1 MLQWLMHKMRTKW
14 IHNLTIFCYF
24 SIILIPLWLAVD
36 RLVWVAGYDVV
47 GWFHAIN
54 ENYISNGVLGFTVF
68 QALLSTI
75 ITLLYGL
82 PIAWQLGR
90 YEWKFQSLIKSILT
104 MPFVMPSIIAAI
116 GFLQIIGNNGLD
128 LRSNDS
134 AMYTT
139 LILAHAWFNLS
150 LVIRFCEPVLSTL
163 DPSLEDQLRLLPAG
177 RSFYSRLRIL
187 WIPLLAPSIAAAACM
202 TFVFSFTSFALVRWI
217 TVGEN
222 TLESMMAEIGSS
234 AGINGYMIA
243 RNEII
248 LSSSI
253 IQFAILLVS
262 LWIMSELQSR
272 RNNVIPLKPETFV
285 KKRNPIGWAI
295 ILPGLC
301 FSILPL
307 VMIFI
312 SSFRIRT
319 VENGVST
326 LNWST
331 EGWSFAFTPTNVLP
345 SASDALLNSLGY
357 AFFTLLFALPL
368 GWGLCNAI
376 IHHEKVNPRFA
387 RFIDIMTLLPFAV
400 SSVMIGLGVML
411 GMIRINPEF
420 FYSSW
425 FTPVIAHVMITTPF
439 VVRILLP
446 AMRSLDPIYDEC
458 GMTLGLSKVN
468 RFVKIR
474 LPLLKGSIIIASI
487 FTIAMSLGEFGAS
500 WVVTRN
506 SDWTTL
512 PIIID
517 TFRGVPYD
525 RTLTVPAAN
534 AIASILM
541 LMALSVFTFTERFRK
556 SEQGGMF

>member
-1 MLQWLMHKMRTKW
+1 MHKMRTKW

-177 RSFYSRLRIL
+177 KSFYSRLRIL

-262 LWIMSELQSR
+262 LWIMSELQSKR
-272 RNNVIPLKPETFV
+272 KNVIPLKPETFV
-285 KKRNPIGWAI
+285 KKE
-295 ILPGLC
+295 
-301 FSILPL
+301 
-307 VMIFI
+307 
-312 SSFRIRT
+312 IR
-319 VENGVST
+319 
-326 LNWST
+326 
-331 EGWSFAFTPTNVLP
+331 
-345 SASDALLNSLGY
+345 
-357 AFFTLLFALPL
+357 
-368 GWGLCNAI
+368 
-376 IHHEKVNPRFA
+376 
-387 RFIDIMTLLPFAV
+387 
-400 SSVMIGLGVML
+400 
-411 GMIRINPEF
+411 
-420 FYSSW
+420 
-425 FTPVIAHVMITTPF
+425 
-439 VVRILLP
+439 
-446 AMRSLDPIYDEC
+446 
-458 GMTLGLSKVN
+458 
-468 RFVKIR
+468 
-474 LPLLKGSIIIASI
+474 
-487 FTIAMSLGEFGAS
+487 
-500 WVVTRN
+500 
-506 SDWTTL
+506 
-512 PIIID
+512 
-517 TFRGVPYD
+517 
-525 RTLTVPAAN
+525 
-534 AIASILM
+534 
-541 LMALSVFTFTERFRK
+541 
-556 SEQGGMF
+556 

>member
-1 MLQWLMHKMRTKW
+1 MHKMRTKW

-116 GFLQIIGNNGLD
+116 GFLQIIGNNGLN

-253 IQFAILLVS
+253 IQFAILLIS

-345 SASDALLNSLGY
+345 SAYDALLNSLGY
-357 AFFTLLFALPL
+357 AFSPYYLHSPL
-368 GWGLCNAI
+368 DGVCAM
-376 IHHEKVNPRFA
+376 P
-387 RFIDIMTLLPFAV
+387 
-400 SSVMIGLGVML
+400 SSTM
-411 GMIRINPEF
+411 
-420 FYSSW
+420 
-425 FTPVIAHVMITTPF
+425 
-439 VVRILLP
+439 
-446 AMRSLDPIYDEC
+446 
-458 GMTLGLSKVN
+458 K
-468 RFVKIR
+468 K
-474 LPLLKGSIIIASI
+474 
-487 FTIAMSLGEFGAS
+487 
-500 WVVTRN
+500 
-506 SDWTTL
+506 
-512 PIIID
+512 
-517 TFRGVPYD
+517 
-525 RTLTVPAAN
+525 
-534 AIASILM
+534 
-541 LMALSVFTFTERFRK
+541 
-556 SEQGGMF
+556 

>member
-1 MLQWLMHKMRTKW
+1 MHKMRTKW
-14 IHNLTIFCYF
+14 LHNLTIFCYF

-177 RSFYSRLRIL
+177 KSFYSRLRIL

-234 AGINGYMIA
+234 AGINGYMIS

-272 RNNVIPLKPETFV
+272 RKNVIPLKPETFV
-285 KKRNPIGWAI
+285 KKE
-295 ILPGLC
+295 
-301 FSILPL
+301 
-307 VMIFI
+307 
-312 SSFRIRT
+312 IR
-319 VENGVST
+319 
-326 LNWST
+326 
-331 EGWSFAFTPTNVLP
+331 
-345 SASDALLNSLGY
+345 
-357 AFFTLLFALPL
+357 
-368 GWGLCNAI
+368 
-376 IHHEKVNPRFA
+376 
-387 RFIDIMTLLPFAV
+387 
-400 SSVMIGLGVML
+400 
-411 GMIRINPEF
+411 
-420 FYSSW
+420 
-425 FTPVIAHVMITTPF
+425 
-439 VVRILLP
+439 
-446 AMRSLDPIYDEC
+446 
-458 GMTLGLSKVN
+458 
-468 RFVKIR
+468 
-474 LPLLKGSIIIASI
+474 
-487 FTIAMSLGEFGAS
+487 
-500 WVVTRN
+500 
-506 SDWTTL
+506 
-512 PIIID
+512 
-517 TFRGVPYD
+517 
-525 RTLTVPAAN
+525 
-534 AIASILM
+534 
-541 LMALSVFTFTERFRK
+541 
-556 SEQGGMF
+556 

>member
-1 MLQWLMHKMRTKW
+1 MHKMRTKW
-14 IHNLTIFCYF
+14 LHNLTIFCYF

-177 RSFYSRLRIL
+177 KSFYSRLRIL

-272 RNNVIPLKPETFV
+272 RK
-285 KKRNPIGWAI
+285 
-295 ILPGLC
+295 
-301 FSILPL
+301 
-307 VMIFI
+307 M
-312 SSFRIRT
+312 
-319 VENGVST
+319 
-326 LNWST
+326 
-331 EGWSFAFTPTNVLP
+331 
-345 SASDALLNSLGY
+345 
-357 AFFTLLFALPL
+357 
-368 GWGLCNAI
+368 
-376 IHHEKVNPRFA
+376 
-387 RFIDIMTLLPFAV
+387 
-400 SSVMIGLGVML
+400 
-411 GMIRINPEF
+411 
-420 FYSSW
+420 
-425 FTPVIAHVMITTPF
+425 
-439 VVRILLP
+439 
-446 AMRSLDPIYDEC
+446 
-458 GMTLGLSKVN
+458 
-468 RFVKIR
+468 
-474 LPLLKGSIIIASI
+474 
-487 FTIAMSLGEFGAS
+487 
-500 WVVTRN
+500 
-506 SDWTTL
+506 
-512 PIIID
+512 
-517 TFRGVPYD
+517 
-525 RTLTVPAAN
+525 
-534 AIASILM
+534 
-541 LMALSVFTFTERFRK
+541 
-556 SEQGGMF
+556 

>member
-1 MLQWLMHKMRTKW
+1 
-14 IHNLTIFCYF
+14 
-24 SIILIPLWLAVD
+24 
-36 RLVWVAGYDVV
+36 
-47 GWFHAIN
+47 
-54 ENYISNGVLGFTVF
+54 
-68 QALLSTI
+68 
-75 ITLLYGL
+75 
-82 PIAWQLGR
+82 
-90 YEWKFQSLIKSILT
+90 
-104 MPFVMPSIIAAI
+104 
-116 GFLQIIGNNGLD
+116 
-128 LRSNDS
+128 
-134 AMYTT
+134 
-139 LILAHAWFNLS
+139 
-150 LVIRFCEPVLSTL
+150 
-163 DPSLEDQLRLLPAG
+163 
-177 RSFYSRLRIL
+177 
-187 WIPLLAPSIAAAACM
+187 
-202 TFVFSFTSFALVRWI
+202 
-217 TVGEN
+217 
-222 TLESMMAEIGSS
+222 
-234 AGINGYMIA
+234 MIA

-253 IQFAILLVS
+253 IQFAILLAS

-272 RNNVIPLKPETFV
+272 RKNVIPFKPEKFV

-301 FSILPL
+301 FSVLPL

-331 EGWSFAFTPTNVLP
+331 EGWAFAFTPTNVLP
-345 SASDALLNSLGY
+345 SAYDALLNSLGY

-376 IHHEKVNPRFA
+376 IHYEKVSPRFA
-387 RFIDIMTLLPFAV
+387 RFVDVMTLLPFAV

-458 GMTLGLSKVN
+458 GMTLGLTKVH

-474 LPLLKGSIIIASI
+474 FPLLKGSIIIASI